1 MQLLGLYLND
11 MPKAVSKV
19 LHKGWYPF
27 GAYKR
32 PLASKLVVVDDVMRN
47 AHRVYQ
53 QEGLPQIS
61 VNCIIG
67 MNGAGKSSLLDIIYR
82 IINNFSVRML
92 GNRKLET
99 KGRELSYAHGVDAD
113 LYYICE
119 GKQYRISCRKNRLYW
134 FVQNEDG
141 NSFEHVSIKNANDPK
156 PLLRDFFYTI
166 STNYSLYA
174 FNKEEYIPDNL
185 VEKIGDNAIN
195 GEWLDGL
202 FHKNDGYFTPIVI
215 TPYRNNGNIDIEK
228 ENRLAAQRVMALSLL
243 AKAQGHSFIERY
255 EPSTITYYFDQGYK
269 ERTESN
275 YRSYIFSKYKNIDVA
290 LLIREFERIWEK
302 ILLTT
307 YNDDIAEKS
316 RDRYEMALFYLAYKT
331 VKICF
336 TYEDY
341 WKALKL
347 NLLTK
352 MESTNEVYQHITD
365 GTFRKVADSVVSK
378 LMREINDSVKN
389 RSHITLKISICLDY
403 VENIFNH
410 KVVWGMTNELNVA
423 DMMTDK
429 HIETFNDAIAMLPP
443 AFYVTNMKFKEV
455 GIRFNVDNHPESN
468 WTLTGKADFSLGKM
482 SSGERQ
488 MLYSLSYVLYHIKN
502 IQSVKEDENRVG
514 YHNICL
520 IFDEVELYYHP
531 DYQRRFLGMLF
542 DAMKWCHID
551 TNIIHSIQILMVTH
565 SPFVLTDM
573 LTQNTL
579 YLKGGDIQNV
589 KIQTFAANYY
599 ELLNKSFFF
608 DKSAIGTVASNVVS
622 KMIQRKNHG
631 ELIVNDDID
640 LVGDDFIR
648 DYLKGANL

>member
-32 PLASKLVVVDDVMRN
+32 PHVSKLVVVDDVMRN

-61 VNCIIG
+61 VNCIVG

-92 GNRKLET
+92 GNRKVET

-134 FVQNEDG
+134 FVQDEDG
-141 NSFEHVSIKNANDPK
+141 NSFKHVSIKNANDPK

-195 GEWLDGL
+195 GEWLDGV

-275 YRSYIFSKYKNIDVA
+275 YRAYIFSKYKNIDVS
-290 LLIREFERIWEK
+290 LLIREFERIWENV
-302 ILLTT
+302 LLTT
-307 YNDDIAEKS
+307 YKDDIAEES

-347 NLLTK
+347 NLLTN
-352 MESTNEVYQHITD
+352 MESRDDVYKYIYD
-365 GTFRKVADSVVSK
+365 GSFRKVAGGVVGK
-378 LMREINDSVKN
+378 LIHEIKDSVKN

-403 VENIFNH
+403 MKNIFEH
-410 KVVWGMTNELNVA
+410 KVVWGMTNEVNVS
-423 DMMTDK
+423 DIMKDRQIT
-429 HIETFNDAIAMLPP
+429 TFNDAIAMLPP
-443 AFYVTNMKFKEV
+443 AFYVTNMTFTY
-455 GIRFNVDNHPESN
+455 IFHNHPRM
-468 WTLTGKADFSLGKM
+468 F
-482 SSGERQ
+482 
-488 MLYSLSYVLYHIKN
+488 LYEECCIP
-502 IQSVKEDENRVG
+502 NR
-514 YHNICL
+514 
-520 IFDEVELYYHP
+520 
-531 DYQRRFLGMLF
+531 
-542 DAMKWCHID
+542 
-551 TNIIHSIQILMVTH
+551 
-565 SPFVLTDM
+565 
-573 LTQNTL
+573 
-579 YLKGGDIQNV
+579 LK
-589 KIQTFAANYY
+589 
-599 ELLNKSFFF
+599 
-608 DKSAIGTVASNVVS
+608 
-622 KMIQRKNHG
+622 
-631 ELIVNDDID
+631 
-640 LVGDDFIR
+640 
-648 DYLKGANL
+648 

>member
-113 LYYICE
+113 LYYISE

-275 YRSYIFSKYKNIDVA
+275 YRAYIFSKYKNIDIS

-365 GTFRKVADSVVSK
+365 GTFRKVAGSVVSK

-403 VENIFNH
+403 VE
-410 KVVWGMTNELNVA
+410 
-423 DMMTDK
+423 
-429 HIETFNDAIAMLPP
+429 
-443 AFYVTNMKFKEV
+443 
-455 GIRFNVDNHPESN
+455 
-468 WTLTGKADFSLGKM
+468 
-482 SSGERQ
+482 
-488 MLYSLSYVLYHIKN
+488 
-502 IQSVKEDENRVG
+502 
-514 YHNICL
+514 NICL

-579 YLKGGDIQNV
+579 YLKEGDIQNV

>member
-113 LYYICE
+113 LYYISE

-365 GTFRKVADSVVSK
+365 GTFRKVAGSVVSK

-403 VENIFNH
+403 MKNIFKH
-410 KVVWGMTNELNVA
+410 KVVWGMTNEVKVS

-455 GIRFNVDNHPESN
+455 GIRFNVDNHPKSN
-468 WTLTGKADFSLGKM
+468 WTLTDEADFSLGKM

>member
-32 PLASKLVVVDDVMRN
+32 PLASKLVIVDDVMRN

-185 VEKIGDNAIN
+185 VDKIGDNAIN

-365 GTFRKVADSVVSK
+365 GTFRKVAGSVVSK

-573 LTQNTL
+573 LTKNTL

>member
-32 PLASKLVVVDDVMRN
+32 PLASKLVVVDDEMRK

-61 VNCIIG
+61 VNCIVG

-119 GKQYRISCRKNRLYW
+119 GKQYRISCRKTRLYW
-134 FVQNEDG
+134 FVQNENG

-195 GEWLDGL
+195 GEWLDGV

-255 EPSTITYYFDQGYK
+255 KPSTITYYFDKGYK

-275 YRSYIFSKYKNIDVA
+275 YRAYIFSKYKNIDVS

-302 ILLTT
+302 VLLTT
-307 YNDDIAEKS
+307 YEDDIAEES
-316 RDRYEMALFYLAYKT
+316 RERYEMALFYLAYKT

-347 NLLTK
+347 SLLTK
-352 MESTNEVYQHITD
+352 MESTNEVYQYITD
-365 GTFRKVADSVVSK
+365 GPFRKVAGSVVGK
-378 LMREINDSVKN
+378 LIREINDSARN
-389 RSHITLKISICLDY
+389 RSHITLKISVCLDY

-410 KVVWGMTNELNVA
+410 KVVWGMTNELNVS
-423 DMMTDK
+423 DIMKDK
-429 HIETFNDAIAMLPP
+429 QITTFNDAIAMLPP
-443 AFYVTNMKFKEV
+443 AFYVTNMTFKEV
-455 GIRFNVDNHPESN
+455 NIQFNVENHPESN
-468 WTLTGKADFSLGKM
+468 WTLTGKAEFSLGKM

-542 DAMKWCHID
+542 DAIKWCHID

-579 YLKGGDIQNV
+579 YLKGGDVQKV
-589 KIQTFAANYY
+589 KIQTFGANYY

-608 DKSAIGTVASNVVS
+608 DKSAIGTVASNVVN
-622 KMIQRKNHG
+622 KMIRKRNHG
-631 ELIVNDDID
+631 EQIVDDDID

>member
-113 LYYICE
+113 LYYISE

-365 GTFRKVADSVVSK
+365 GTFRKVAGSVVSK

-403 VENIFNH
+403 MKNIFKH
-410 KVVWGMTNELNVA
+410 KVVWGMTNEVKVS
-423 DMMTDK
+423 DMMKDRQ
-429 HIETFNDAIAMLPP
+429 ISTFNDAIAMLPP
-443 AFYVTNMKFKEV
+443 AFYVTNMTFKELN
-455 GIRFNVDNHPESN
+455 IRFNVENHPESN
-468 WTLTGKADFSLGKM
+468 WSLTGKAEFSLGKM

-573 LTQNTL
+573 VTQNTL
-579 YLKGGDIQNV
+579 YLKEGVVQKV
-589 KIQTFAANYY
+589 KMQTFGANYY
-599 ELLNKSFFF
+599 EMLNKSFFF
-608 DKSAIGTVASNVVS
+608 DKSAIGTIASEVIGS
-622 KMIQRKNHG
+622 MIQRKNNEERIEKE
-631 ELIVNDDID
+631 ELGI
-640 LVGDDFIR
+640 VGDDFIR
-648 DYLKGANL
+648 NYLEE

>member
-113 LYYICE
+113 LYYISE

-365 GTFRKVADSVVSK
+365 GTFRKVAGSVVSK

-403 VENIFNH
+403 VE
-410 KVVWGMTNELNVA
+410 
-423 DMMTDK
+423 
-429 HIETFNDAIAMLPP
+429 
-443 AFYVTNMKFKEV
+443 
-455 GIRFNVDNHPESN
+455 
-468 WTLTGKADFSLGKM
+468 
-482 SSGERQ
+482 
-488 MLYSLSYVLYHIKN
+488 
-502 IQSVKEDENRVG
+502 
-514 YHNICL
+514 NICL

-579 YLKGGDIQNV
+579 YLKEGDIQNV

>member
-113 LYYICE
+113 LYYISE

-365 GTFRKVADSVVSK
+365 GTFRKVAGSVVSK

-403 VENIFNH
+403 MKNIFKH
-410 KVVWGMTNELNVA
+410 KVVWGMTNEVKVS

-455 GIRFNVDNHPESN
+455 GIRFNVDNHPKSN
-468 WTLTGKADFSLGKM
+468 WTLTDEADFSLGKM

-488 MLYSLSYVLYHIKN
+488 MLYSLSYVLYQIKN

>member
-113 LYYICE
+113 LYYISE

-352 MESTNEVYQHITD
+352 MESTNVVYQHITD
-365 GTFRKVADSVVSK
+365 GTFRKVAGSVVSK

-403 VENIFNH
+403 MKNIFKH
-410 KVVWGMTNELNVA
+410 KVVWGMTNEVKVS
-423 DMMTDK
+423 DMMKDRQ
-429 HIETFNDAIAMLPP
+429 ISTFNDAIAMLPP
-443 AFYVTNMKFKEV
+443 AFYVTNMTFKELN
-455 GIRFNVDNHPESN
+455 IRFNVENHPESN
-468 WTLTGKADFSLGKM
+468 WSLTGKAEFSLGKM

-573 LTQNTL
+573 FTQNTL
-579 YLKGGDIQNV
+579 YLKEGVVQKV
-589 KIQTFAANYY
+589 KMQTFGANYY

-608 DKSAIGTVASNVVS
+608 DKSAIGTVASNYVN

-631 ELIVNDDID
+631 EHIEIEDVDM
-640 LVGDDFIR
+640 VGDDFIR
-648 DYLKGANL
+648 DYLKG

>member
-11 MPKAVSKV
+11 MPKAVSKI

-307 YNDDIAEKS
+307 YNDGIAEKS

-365 GTFRKVADSVVSK
+365 GTFRKVAGSVVSK

>member
-32 PLASKLVVVDDVMRN
+32 PLARKLVVVDDVMRN

-113 LYYICE
+113 LYYISE

-255 EPSTITYYFDQGYK
+255 EPSTITYYIDQGYK

-341 WKALKL
+341 WKTLKL
-347 NLLTK
+347 NLLTNV
-352 MESTNEVYQHITD
+352 ESTNEVYKYITN
-365 GTFRKVADSVVSK
+365 GSFRKVASGVVWK
-378 LMREINDSVKN
+378 LIREINDSTKN

-403 VENIFNH
+403 MKNIFKH
-410 KVVWGMTNELNVA
+410 KVVWGMTNEVKVS
-423 DMMTDK
+423 DMMKDRQ
-429 HIETFNDAIAMLPP
+429 ISTFNDAIAMLPP
-443 AFYVTNMKFKEV
+443 AFYVTNMTFKELN
-455 GIRFNVDNHPESN
+455 IRFNVENHPESN
-468 WTLTGKADFSLGKM
+468 WSLTGKAEFSLGKM

-573 LTQNTL
+573 FTQNTL
-579 YLKGGDIQNV
+579 YLKEGVVQKV
-589 KIQTFAANYY
+589 KMQTFGANYY
-599 ELLNKSFFF
+599 EMLNKSFFF
-608 DKSAIGTVASNVVS
+608 DKSAIGTIASEVIGS
-622 KMIQRKNHG
+622 MIQRKNNEERIEEE
-631 ELIVNDDID
+631 ELGI
-640 LVGDDFIR
+640 VGDDFIR
-648 DYLKGANL
+648 NYLEE

>member
-113 LYYICE
+113 LYYISE

-275 YRSYIFSKYKNIDVA
+275 YRAYIFSKYKNIDIS

-307 YNDDIAEKS
+307 YEDDIAEES

-341 WKALKL
+341 WKAQKL

-365 GTFRKVADSVVSK
+365 GTFRKVAGSVVSK

-403 VENIFNH
+403 VE
-410 KVVWGMTNELNVA
+410 
-423 DMMTDK
+423 
-429 HIETFNDAIAMLPP
+429 
-443 AFYVTNMKFKEV
+443 
-455 GIRFNVDNHPESN
+455 
-468 WTLTGKADFSLGKM
+468 
-482 SSGERQ
+482 
-488 MLYSLSYVLYHIKN
+488 
-502 IQSVKEDENRVG
+502 
-514 YHNICL
+514 NICL

>member
-113 LYYICE
+113 LYYISE

-365 GTFRKVADSVVSK
+365 GTFRKVAGSVVSK

-403 VENIFNH
+403 VE
-410 KVVWGMTNELNVA
+410 
-423 DMMTDK
+423 
-429 HIETFNDAIAMLPP
+429 
-443 AFYVTNMKFKEV
+443 
-455 GIRFNVDNHPESN
+455 
-468 WTLTGKADFSLGKM
+468 
-482 SSGERQ
+482 
-488 MLYSLSYVLYHIKN
+488 
-502 IQSVKEDENRVG
+502 
-514 YHNICL
+514 NICL

>member
-53 QEGLPQIS
+53 REGLPQIS

-113 LYYICE
+113 LYYISE
-119 GKQYRISCRKNRLYW
+119 GKQYCRKNRLYW

-365 GTFRKVADSVVSK
+365 GTFRKVAGSVVSK

-403 VENIFNH
+403 MKNIFKH
-410 KVVWGMTNELNVA
+410 KVVWGMTNEVKVS
-423 DMMTDK
+423 DMMKDRQ
-429 HIETFNDAIAMLPP
+429 ISTFNDAIAMLPP
-443 AFYVTNMKFKEV
+443 AFYVTNMTFKELN
-455 GIRFNVDNHPESN
+455 IRFNVENHPESN
-468 WTLTGKADFSLGKM
+468 WSLTGKAEFSLGKM

-573 LTQNTL
+573 FTQNTL
-579 YLKGGDIQNV
+579 YLKEGVVQKV
-589 KIQTFAANYY
+589 KMQTFGANYY
-599 ELLNKSFFF
+599 EMLNKSFFF
-608 DKSAIGTVASNVVS
+608 DKSAIGTIASEVIGS
-622 KMIQRKNHG
+622 MIQRKNNEERIEKE
-631 ELIVNDDID
+631 ELGI
-640 LVGDDFIR
+640 VGDDFIR
-648 DYLKGANL
+648 NYLEE

>member
-53 QEGLPQIS
+53 REGLPQIS

-113 LYYICE
+113 LYYISE

-365 GTFRKVADSVVSK
+365 GTFRKVAGSVVSK

-403 VENIFNH
+403 MKNIFKH
-410 KVVWGMTNELNVA
+410 KVVWGMTNEVKVS
-423 DMMTDK
+423 DMMKDRQ
-429 HIETFNDAIAMLPP
+429 ISTFNDAIAMLPP
-443 AFYVTNMKFKEV
+443 AFYVTNMTFKELN
-455 GIRFNVDNHPESN
+455 IRFNVENHPESN
-468 WTLTGKADFSLGKM
+468 WSLTGKAEFSLGKM

-573 LTQNTL
+573 FTQNTL
-579 YLKGGDIQNV
+579 YLKEGVVQKV
-589 KIQTFAANYY
+589 KMQTFGANYY
-599 ELLNKSFFF
+599 EMLNKSFFF
-608 DKSAIGTVASNVVS
+608 DKSAIGTIASEVIGS
-622 KMIQRKNHG
+622 MIQRKNNEERIEKE
-631 ELIVNDDID
+631 ELGI
-640 LVGDDFIR
+640 VGDDFIR
-648 DYLKGANL
+648 NYLEE

>member
-11 MPKAVSKV
+11 MPKVVSKV

-113 LYYICE
+113 LYYISE

-365 GTFRKVADSVVSK
+365 GTFRKVAGSVVSK

-455 GIRFNVDNHPESN
+455 GIRFNVDNHPKSN
-468 WTLTGKADFSLGKM
+468 WTLTDKADFSLGKM

>member
-32 PLASKLVVVDDVMRN
+32 PLASKLVIMDDVMRN

-119 GKQYRISCRKNRLYW
+119 GKQYRISCRKTRLYW
-134 FVQNEDG
+134 FVQNE
-141 NSFEHVSIKNANDPK
+141 NRKSFKHVSIKNANDPK

-307 YNDDIAEKS
+307 YEDDIAEES

-341 WKALKL
+341 WKTLKL
-347 NLLTK
+347 NLLTNV
-352 MESTNEVYQHITD
+352 ESTNEVYKYITN
-365 GTFRKVADSVVSK
+365 GSFRKVASGVVWK
-378 LMREINDSVKN
+378 LIREINDSTKN

-403 VENIFNH
+403 MKNIFKH
-410 KVVWGMTNELNVA
+410 KVVWGMTNEVKVS
-423 DMMTDK
+423 DMMKDRQ
-429 HIETFNDAIAMLPP
+429 ISTFNDAIAMLPP
-443 AFYVTNMKFKEV
+443 AFYVTNMTFKELN
-455 GIRFNVDNHPESN
+455 IRFNVENHPESN
-468 WTLTGKADFSLGKM
+468 WSLTGKAEFSLGKM

-573 LTQNTL
+573 FTQNTL
-579 YLKGGDIQNV
+579 YLKEGVVQKV
-589 KIQTFAANYY
+589 KMQTFGANYY
-599 ELLNKSFFF
+599 EMLNKSFFF
-608 DKSAIGTVASNVVS
+608 DKSAIGTIASEVIGS
-622 KMIQRKNHG
+622 MIQRKNNEERIEEE
-631 ELIVNDDID
+631 ELGI
-640 LVGDDFIR
+640 VGDDFIR
-648 DYLKGANL
+648 NYLEE

>member
-113 LYYICE
+113 LYYISE

-156 PLLRDFFYTI
+156 PLLRNFFYTI

-365 GTFRKVADSVVSK
+365 GTFRKVAGSVVSK

-403 VENIFNH
+403 MKNIFKH
-410 KVVWGMTNELNVA
+410 KVVWGMTNEVKVS
-423 DMMTDK
+423 DMMKDRQ
-429 HIETFNDAIAMLPP
+429 ISTFNDAIAMLPP
-443 AFYVTNMKFKEV
+443 AFYVTNMTFKELN
-455 GIRFNVDNHPESN
+455 IRFNVENHPESN
-468 WTLTGKADFSLGKM
+468 WSLTGKAEFSLGKM

-573 LTQNTL
+573 FTQNTL
-579 YLKGGDIQNV
+579 YLKEGVVQKV
-589 KIQTFAANYY
+589 KMQTFGANYY
-599 ELLNKSFFF
+599 EMLNKSFFF
-608 DKSAIGTVASNVVS
+608 DKSAIGTIASEVIGS
-622 KMIQRKNHG
+622 MIQRKNNEERIEKE
-631 ELIVNDDID
+631 ELGI
-640 LVGDDFIR
+640 VGDDFIR
-648 DYLKGANL
+648 NYLEE

>member
-61 VNCIIG
+61 VNCIVG

-195 GEWLDGL
+195 GEWLDGV

-255 EPSTITYYFDQGYK
+255 EPSTITYYFDQSYK
-269 ERTESN
+269 KRTESN
-275 YRSYIFSKYKNIDVA
+275 YRSYIFSKYKNIDVS

-302 ILLTT
+302 VLLTT
-307 YNDDIAEKS
+307 YEDDIAEES

-347 NLLTK
+347 NLLTN
-352 MESTNEVYQHITD
+352 MESTDDVYKYIYD
-365 GTFRKVADSVVSK
+365 GPFRKVAGGVVGKLIHEIKDSE
-378 LMREINDSVKN
+378 RN

-403 VENIFNH
+403 IKNIYKH
-410 KVVWGMTNELNVA
+410 KVVWGNNNEVNVS
-423 DMMTDK
+423 DMMKDK
-429 HIETFNDAIAMLPP
+429 QIATFNDAIAMLPP
-443 AFYVTNMKFKEV
+443 AFYITNMTFKEV
-455 GIRFNVDNHPESN
+455 NIRFNVENHLESN
-468 WTLTGKADFSLGKM
+468 WTLTGKAEFSLGKM

-579 YLKGGDIQNV
+579 YLKEGDVQKV
-589 KIQTFAANYY
+589 KIQTFGANYY

-608 DKSAIGTVASNVVS
+608 DKSAIGAVASNYVN
-622 KMIQRKNHG
+622 KMIQRKNQG
-631 ELIVNDDID
+631 EHIETDDVD

-648 DYLKGANL
+648 DYLKG

>member
-113 LYYICE
+113 LYYISE

-134 FVQNEDG
+134 FVQNEGG

-365 GTFRKVADSVVSK
+365 GTFRKVAGSVVSK

-648 DYLKGANL
+648 VYLKGANL

>member
-32 PLASKLVVVDDVMRN
+32 PLASKLVVVNDVMRN

-113 LYYICE
+113 LYYISE

-365 GTFRKVADSVVSK
+365 GTFRKVAGSVVSK

-403 VENIFNH
+403 MKNIFKH
-410 KVVWGMTNELNVA
+410 KVVWGMTNEVKVS
-423 DMMTDK
+423 DMMKDRQ
-429 HIETFNDAIAMLPP
+429 ISTFNDAIAMLPP
-443 AFYVTNMKFKEV
+443 AFYVTNMTFKELN
-455 GIRFNVDNHPESN
+455 IRFNVENHPESN
-468 WTLTGKADFSLGKM
+468 WSLTGKAEFSLGKM

-573 LTQNTL
+573 FTQNTL
-579 YLKGGDIQNV
+579 YLKEGVVQKV
-589 KIQTFAANYY
+589 KMQTFGANYY

-608 DKSAIGTVASNVVS
+608 DKSAIGTVASNYVN

-631 ELIVNDDID
+631 EHIEIEDVDM
-640 LVGDDFIR
+640 VGDDFIR
-648 DYLKGANL
+648 DYLKG

>member
-113 LYYICE
+113 LYYISE

-307 YNDDIAEKS
+307 YEDDIAEES

-365 GTFRKVADSVVSK
+365 GTFRKVAGSVVSK

-403 VENIFNH
+403 VE
-410 KVVWGMTNELNVA
+410 
-423 DMMTDK
+423 
-429 HIETFNDAIAMLPP
+429 
-443 AFYVTNMKFKEV
+443 
-455 GIRFNVDNHPESN
+455 
-468 WTLTGKADFSLGKM
+468 
-482 SSGERQ
+482 
-488 MLYSLSYVLYHIKN
+488 
-502 IQSVKEDENRVG
+502 
-514 YHNICL
+514 NICL

>member
-113 LYYICE
+113 LYYISE

-243 AKAQGHSFIERY
+243 AKAQGRSFIERY

-365 GTFRKVADSVVSK
+365 GTFRKVAGSVVSK

-455 GIRFNVDNHPESN
+455 GIRFNVNNHPESN
-468 WTLTGKADFSLGKM
+468 WTLTGKADFSLEKM

>member
-113 LYYICE
+113 LYYISE

-365 GTFRKVADSVVSK
+365 GTFRKVAGSVVSK

-502 IQSVKEDENRVG
+502 IQSVKEDENCVG